1 MCADLDTDFRRYL
14 GGGNPGLK
22 SIVYACL
29 EQGVWAL
36 TVYRFGR
43 WVRTWYVP
51 VVSEVLRIAAFILF
65 KFIEIITG
73 ISLPASARIGKG
85 FYIGHFGGIIVHSDA
100 EIGENCSIGTGVI
113 IGTRG
118 VGNVGVPTIGNNVYI
133 GTGAKILGKI
143 RIGDNVKI
151 GANAVVVTDIPD
163 NATAVGVPARILSE
177 EPAP

>member
-14 GGGNPGLK
+14 GGNPGLRA
-22 SIVYACL
+22 VFYACM

-43 WVRTWYVP
+43 WLRTWYIP
-51 VVSEVLRIAAFILF
+51 VVSEVLRVMAFVLF
-65 KFIEIITG
+65 KLMEIVTG

-143 RIGDNVKI
+143 KIGDNVKI

-163 NATAVGVPARILSE
+163 NATAVGIPARIIAE
-177 EPAP
+177 KPAP